1 MTDHVEIGNDELI
14 LHIRKRYDCPL
25 SNAELGKRI
34 WTWVRDEGHG
44 DKLAEDAPCL
54 WGDIR
59 QTGLP
64 ITAAHLRVRLDALP
78 ELYRM
83 LDRLG
88 RGL

>member
-1 MTDHVEIGNDELI
+1 M
-14 LHIRKRYDCPL
+14 
-25 SNAELGKRI
+25 
-34 WTWVRDEGHG
+34 RDEGHG